1 MLIVFC
7 YQAQSS
13 GQWGHPCQLI
23 ILKVAV
29 AQSVI
34 MLGRICSWQ
43 TWSSLWHECTPLV
56 SALRSPISLPGLREL
71 VVFVLLKNQTTLV
84 QLSRKVRQKKSPEN
98 QKNLSSLPNRG
109 GIRVFGVACV
119 YHNSNLFIYTNCAG
133 SVRWSSLFISPVL
146 YFDRHSSH
154 HAVCCE
160 DDKENSESKLLLCRC
175 LEKVLTEE
183 YVFKY

>member
-84 QLSRKVRQKKSPEN
+84 QLSRKVRQKKIPRKPKKPLKSSKQRRHSGFRGSMRLSQLQSVYLHKLCRQCEVIITIYKPRTVFW
-98 QKNLSSLPNRG
+98 QAQLSSRSL
-109 GIRVFGVACV
+109 
-119 YHNSNLFIYTNCAG
+119 LW
-133 SVRWSSLFISPVL
+133 RWQ
-146 YFDRHSSH
+146 R
-154 HAVCCE
+154 
-160 DDKENSESKLLLCRC
+160 KLR
-175 LEKVLTEE
+175 K
-183 YVFKY
+183 